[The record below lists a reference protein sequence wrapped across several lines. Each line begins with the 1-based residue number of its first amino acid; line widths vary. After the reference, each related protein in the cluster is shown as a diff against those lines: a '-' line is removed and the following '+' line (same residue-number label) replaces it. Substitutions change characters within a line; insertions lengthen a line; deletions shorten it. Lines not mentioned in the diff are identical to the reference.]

1 MRMESV
7 KAWIKGQDMD
17 SSVEFSVEEA
27 ISQYSGGKPWR
38 DLNESER
45 EQALKDYAL
54 SLFARQNGLSG
65 DNMDVRLEG
74 GTLSG
79 VPEKDI

>member
-1 MRMESV
+1 MESV
-7 KAWIKGQDMD
+7 KAWISGNGTD

-27 ISQYSGGKPWR
+27 ISQYRGAKPWSELS
-38 DLNESER
+38 DGER
-45 EQALKDYAL
+45 EAAMKEYAL
-54 SLFARQNGLSG
+54 TLFARQNGMAG
-65 DNMDVRLEG
+65 GGMDVRLEG